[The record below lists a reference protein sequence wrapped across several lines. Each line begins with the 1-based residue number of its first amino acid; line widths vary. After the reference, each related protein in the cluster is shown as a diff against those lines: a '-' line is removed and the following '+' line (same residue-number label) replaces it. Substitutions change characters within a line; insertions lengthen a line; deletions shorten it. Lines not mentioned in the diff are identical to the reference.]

1 MCTLQAATQ
10 SARSGSDR
18 PACETAPTTGT
29 TAATPSSP
37 AAHMSPY
44 YLPSCMLLRAAA
56 GCLALPCIEA
66 AVVQAA
72 GAGAAATAASRRQLL
87 SCKVSGVLGA
97 LCAAVLAAP
106 TVADLPADL
115 TLVGEAPGN
124 MLQAQ
129 LHLHTYLCKVALH
142 QQSTLPALAS
152 ELLAAP
158 EVARLRWMG
167 LEQLAALGIEE
178 AAGGVSTARAGWL
191 LLNRRL
197 LEHESKARF
206 GSSMSMGVVFSN
218 VVDAAIMPVEHAWPS
233 PNTAAP
239 PGRASSWQCL
249 ATLAAPI
256 ARAMCAEAEALASQ
270 SPPNP
275 SLRGLHHSLQ
285 RLSNVVHSV
294 ISRAPESEKHAAL
307 PDTLEAFGWVLCA
320 ASAPWGLASGGANPV
335 IKVVHKVNALFVEAS
350 RLPPTTLEA
359 CARQLLP
366 TGLLRT
372 LDFVIRQEMPGT
384 LCFAGPPT

>member
-1 MCTLQAATQ
+1 MASPAVADLDGIRRFCEVLDATLAASDGAPRGAPAGRGRRKGEEDQWFAIKLRPLQAAYVNFPRHRATSQWADLFVQYELVPHASRLLQRVVDRYAAIQASGGAEGLSATTRRGLVDGDPLLQTLEWSGRVLGPTLEQAAELVHAAGMRTKPYDRLPAAVRRLVEQLGALPTLQALADAVRLVANEALPAVTAAKAAAAGSGMCTLQAATQ

-142 QQSTLPALAS
+142 QQST
-152 ELLAAP
+152 
-158 EVARLRWMG
+158 
-167 LEQLAALGIEE
+167 
-178 AAGGVSTARAGWL
+178 
-191 LLNRRL
+191 
-197 LEHESKARF
+197 
-206 GSSMSMGVVFSN
+206 
-218 VVDAAIMPVEHAWPS
+218 
-233 PNTAAP
+233 
-239 PGRASSWQCL
+239 
-249 ATLAAPI
+249 
-256 ARAMCAEAEALASQ
+256 
-270 SPPNP
+270 
-275 SLRGLHHSLQ
+275 
-285 RLSNVVHSV
+285 
-294 ISRAPESEKHAAL
+294 
-307 PDTLEAFGWVLCA
+307 
-320 ASAPWGLASGGANPV
+320 
-335 IKVVHKVNALFVEAS
+335 
-350 RLPPTTLEA
+350 
-359 CARQLLP
+359 
-366 TGLLRT
+366 
-372 LDFVIRQEMPGT
+372 
-384 LCFAGPPT
+384 